1 MGKLNNMYTFD
12 VKPKKQ
18 QQQQK
23 TSEWRQMTDKNKT
36 NTEPKRILFV
46 TKRNGM
52 ASEERRKLCN

>member
-12 VKPKKQ
+12 VKPKNNNK
-18 QQQQK
+18 K
-23 TSEWRQMTDKNKT
+23 HLNGEMMRDKNKT

-46 TKRNGM
+46 TKWNGM